1 MVIKCGH
8 KAHYELHRPRNKS
21 VTTFDF
27 STLFTSIPHDQLKDN
42 LTKFVNR
49 IFDIKT
55 KQFIVCN
62 EYLKNSY
69 FSDSISVSRSCIKFT
84 KDELLECIYFL
95 IDNAYVKYNGSI
107 YKQVIGIPMGT
118 SCAPHKAN
126 IYLHQYEYEYFIK
139 LYEANKVSDLTKLE
153 YVFRYQDD
161 LLSMNDFGLLE
172 RVLSDIYP
180 AEMIINK
187 TNISTCKTTFLDL
200 NISIYRGRFYVK
212 LYDKRTDYNFEVI
225 NYPFLDGNIPK
236 GQSYGIFISQLV
248 RLAQINSSFNNFVSD
263 CKCLVQKLE
272 RQSFDIAALRKRFE
286 IFVDKY
292 FYIWGKFGINFKLEH
307 IF

>member
-1 MVIKCGH
+1 
-8 KAHYELHRPRNKS
+8 
-21 VTTFDF
+21 
-27 STLFTSIPHDQLKDN
+27 
-42 LTKFVNR
+42 
-49 IFDIKT
+49 
-55 KQFIVCN
+55 
-62 EYLKNSY
+62 
-69 FSDSISVSRSCIKFT
+69 
-84 KDELLECIYFL
+84 
-95 IDNAYVKYNGSI
+95 
-107 YKQVIGIPMGT
+107 MGT

-180 AEMIINK
+180 GEMIINK

-263 CKCLVQKLE
+263 C
-272 RQSFDIAALRKRFE
+272 
-286 IFVDKY
+286 
-292 FYIWGKFGINFKLEH
+292 
-307 IF
+307 